1 MPAGTR
7 VRLGIGDDAAV
18 WRPSRSSLSVI
29 TTDALVEDVHFTR
42 DGFTFFQIGHRALA
56 SNLSD
61 IAAMG
66 ARPVLATIALGVP
79 PDVGI
84 EPLMELYEGIQSL
97 AKRTKTAIA
106 GGDIVRSEKLALS
119 ITIVGEVRPSN
130 LKRRSG
136 ARARDVL
143 AVTGELGASR
153 AGLDGSGNPEA
164 IAKHRTPEPRLR
176 EGRWLAASTSV
187 HAMMDLSDGV
197 AMDLPRMAAASGLG
211 AIVEVLPISPSAR
224 EMAQARNEE
233 ARDYALAAGEDFE
246 LLVAVAPRAFAHLA
260 DRFQKRFGYALTAIG
275 TMAEGGGVSMRSG
288 EGTASLPA
296 TGWDHLARS

>member
-1 MPAGTR
+1 M
-7 VRLGIGDDAAV
+7 
-18 WRPSRSSLSVI
+18 I

-42 DGFTFFQIGHRALA
+42 DRFTGFQIGHRALA

-66 ARPVLATIALGVP
+66 ARPVLATIALGIP
-79 PDVGI
+79 PGVAP
-84 EPLMELYEGIQSL
+84 ESVLEVYEGVAAL

-106 GGDIVRSEKLALS
+106 GGDIVRSEKLLLS
-119 ITIVGEVRPSN
+119 ITIVGEVRQSN

-136 ARARDVL
+136 ARARDIV

-153 AGLDGSGNPEA
+153 AGLEGSDAPDA
-164 IAKHRTPEPRLR
+164 LAKHRTPEPRLR
-176 EGRWLAASTSV
+176 EGQWLAAGTSV

-197 AMDLPRMAAASGLG
+197 AKDLPRMAAASGLG
-211 AIVEVLPISPSAR
+211 AVVESLPIAPSAR
-224 EMAQARNEE
+224 DMARACGQE

-260 DRFQKRFGYALTAIG
+260 NRFQKRFGYTLSAIG
-275 TMAEGGGVSMRSG
+275 TMVEGGGVSMSSG
-288 EGTASLPA
+288 KETVPLPA
-296 TGWDHLARS
+296 CGWDHLAR